1 MSPLTIESLVLTK
14 DGKAFTMPSPTGDW
28 QLLREIGY
36 SPVQMLVSSIAG
48 CGGYVYE
55 SVLKNS
61 DVPHTIERVRVE
73 YTRNEQKR
81 SQPLASVDLVI
92 EAKIP
97 AEYHEKALRCLKLI
111 APNCPV
117 IQSLDPAIQ
126 VNETVKFI

>member
-1 MSPLTIESLVLTK
+1 MSYLTIESLVLTK

-36 SPVQMLVSSIAG
+36 SPVQMLVSGIAG

-61 DVPHTIERVRVE
+61 DVPYTIERVRVE
-73 YTRNEQKR
+73 YTRNEHKR
-81 SQPLASVDLVI
+81 SQPLATVDLVI

-97 AEYHEKALRCLKLI
+97 VEYQDKAIRCLKLI

-126 VNETVKFI
+126 VTETVKFI